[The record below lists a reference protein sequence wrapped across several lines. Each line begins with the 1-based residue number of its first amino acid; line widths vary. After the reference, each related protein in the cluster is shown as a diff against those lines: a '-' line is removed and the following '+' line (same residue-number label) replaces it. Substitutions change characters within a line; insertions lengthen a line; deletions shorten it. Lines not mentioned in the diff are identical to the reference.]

1 VTIKPRAARAL
12 RDARLRL
19 RDAAAASHAAAVSLH
34 DKRSQELSVEED
46 TLDTFLD
53 EAAETLAAAR
63 SVDEL
68 DRVAETTGV
77 HRLNVVEAA
86 ARRDAA
92 AAASRD
98 SASKLRATAQKLRT
112 AERLVERADEYVARR
127 ESTAEQRSTDDL
139 AARRRP

>member
-19 RDAAAASHAAAVSLH
+19 RDAAAASHSAAIALH
-34 DKRSQELSVEED
+34 DRRSHELAAEED

-53 EAAETLAAAR
+53 EAAETLAEAR
-63 SVDEL
+63 SVADL

-77 HRLNVVEAA
+77 HRLNVLEAA

-112 AERLVERADEYVARR
+112 AERLVERAEEHVARR
-127 ESTAEQRSTDDL
+127 ESTAEQRATDDL